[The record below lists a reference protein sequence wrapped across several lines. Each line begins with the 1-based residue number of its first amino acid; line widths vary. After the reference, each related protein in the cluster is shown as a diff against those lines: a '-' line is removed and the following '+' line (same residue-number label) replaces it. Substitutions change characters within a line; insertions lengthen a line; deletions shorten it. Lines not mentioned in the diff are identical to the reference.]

1 MSLNTT
7 LRVLYK
13 GQRHDVYPKT
23 TIAKVDGL
31 SSRLSTIES
40 DVSTNTTSIGALN
53 TSISSLSSRMTTA
66 EGSITSLQSGKAD
79 KEHTHEGS
87 QIYVK
92 SEEVGD
98 TLDEWATSIEDEL
111 SELSDLV
118 GGSQG
123 ETWVIDE
130 DISFNSFDF
139 DVDFTS
145 NNTEYVRL
153 KGWHDQFDD
162 EYYDI
167 CYLTYYETISPY
179 KATDVYSYVYD
190 YDSSPYIRDRSWI
203 DEAYRT
209 VTFETAPTGDLLTWL
224 EANAVKVVNSL
235 SSRMTTAEG
244 SITSL
249 QSGKADKEHTH
260 VGSQIYVKSEEVGDT
275 LNVWATS
282 IEDELS
288 DLAGGLQYEGVF
300 TTDATLQ
307 ALLEA
312 TTSKAGSYF
321 VYNGSSAY
329 TIPASLGGKTITIV
343 YGDDGSSTE
352 RVIEKN
358 DYVVLNE
365 KLAGEYKISIIN
377 NTHGS
382 ATTSKE
388 GLVKLATG
396 ASTGNEVI
404 TASVLNAKDYQPA
417 GSYAV
422 LANTQTFTGI
432 NTFSNDVLLNH
443 TASGKKVQINIGQ
456 QGLAKIVVN
465 PDGNPEQSTTTFLLT
480 PTYAGG
486 NEIIIHTG
494 NISSYTTKGMPL
506 LTSAQESSFT
516 DENVIYAV
524 LDA

>member
-40 DVSTNTTSIGALN
+40 DVSTNTTSIEALN
-53 TSISSLSSRMTTA
+53 TSIS
-66 EGSITSLQSGKAD
+66 SLQSGKAD

-98 TLDEWATSIEDEL
+98 TLDEWATSIENEL
-111 SELSDLV
+111 SELSDLT

-123 ETWVIDE
+123 ETWVINE
-130 DISFNSFDF
+130 DAVLSYFNF

-153 KGWHDQFDD
+153 GGWCEEDPYE
-162 EYYDI
+162 EYFI
-167 CYLTYYETISPY
+167 WYLTYYETISPR
-179 KATDVYSYVYD
+179 KATDVYSYECD
-190 YDSSPYIRDRSWI
+190 FGSHSSNIRNRSWI

-260 VGSQIYVKSEEVGDT
+260 VGSQIYVKSEELGTT

-288 DLAGGLQYEGVF
+288 DLAGKQEVEDAFDELAILMEGV
-300 TTDATLQ
+300 
-307 ALLEA
+307 
-312 TTSKAGSYF
+312 
-321 VYNGSSAY
+321 
-329 TIPASLGGKTITIV
+329 
-343 YGDDGSSTE
+343 
-352 RVIEKN
+352 
-358 DYVVLNE
+358 
-365 KLAGEYKISIIN
+365 
-377 NTHGS
+377 
-382 ATTSKE
+382 
-388 GLVKLATG
+388 
-396 ASTGNEVI
+396 
-404 TASVLNAKDYQPA
+404 
-417 GSYAV
+417 
-422 LANTQTFTGI
+422 
-432 NTFSNDVLLNH
+432 
-443 TASGKKVQINIGQ
+443 
-456 QGLAKIVVN
+456 
-465 PDGNPEQSTTTFLLT
+465 
-480 PTYAGG
+480 
-486 NEIIIHTG
+486 
-494 NISSYTTKGMPL
+494 
-506 LTSAQESSFT
+506 
-516 DENVIYAV
+516 
-524 LDA
+524 